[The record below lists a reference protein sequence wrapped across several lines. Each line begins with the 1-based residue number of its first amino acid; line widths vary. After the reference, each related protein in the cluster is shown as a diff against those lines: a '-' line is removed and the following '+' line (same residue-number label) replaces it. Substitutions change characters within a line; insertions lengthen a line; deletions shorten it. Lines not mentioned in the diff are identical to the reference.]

1 MIVTSDEKVVN
12 YILKDNFDNY
22 IKGEKLYDAMSGVLG
37 DGIFN
42 VDGFKKKKKSVS
54 NLNFLI
60 KFFSKSQHW
69 HEQRKAISH
78 LFKKRLMRTILTK
91 LKNLSLSFL
100 DVLERYEGKEVDIQ
114 RFTLSYSFQSF
125 FFFKFLF

>member
-42 VDGFKKKKKSVS
+42 VDGFKKKK
-54 NLNFLI
+54 NL
-60 KFFSKSQHW
+60 
-69 HEQRKAISH
+69 
-78 LFKKRLMRTILTK
+78 
-91 LKNLSLSFL
+91 
-100 DVLERYEGKEVDIQ
+100 
-114 RFTLSYSFQSF
+114 FQI
-125 FFFKFLF
+125 